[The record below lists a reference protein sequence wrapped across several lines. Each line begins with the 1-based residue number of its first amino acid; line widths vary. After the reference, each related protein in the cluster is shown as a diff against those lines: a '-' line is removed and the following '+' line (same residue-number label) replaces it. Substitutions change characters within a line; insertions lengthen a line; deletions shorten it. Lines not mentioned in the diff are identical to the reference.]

1 MKAQIVQLARE
12 CGFDACR
19 FTTGAVA
26 AHRANYFGWL
36 EHGLHADM
44 DWLARSPERRS
55 DPRIVLPECKSVIV
69 LACNY
74 YQGNQV
80 RQQPGRFARYA
91 FGNDYHDILLD
102 RMKPIAA
109 FLEKQGGTQRCYVDT
124 GPVLERDFAGSAGI
138 GWQGKSTMCLNEDLG
153 TWFFLGTILTTLS
166 FEPDTPA
173 KNRCGSCTKCIE
185 ACPTHAITAP
195 YQLDARRCISY
206 LTIENK
212 GAIPLEFRHL
222 IGDRIYG
229 CDDCLDACPWNRFAQ
244 VSSETRFRMPAS
256 LRQLGL
262 RDLAALSQEEFRQ
275 LFRSSPVKRIK
286 HNRFIR
292 NVCVAMGNVGTEGD
306 LPILRSLAR
315 NPDPLIAEHAQW
327 AESEIES
334 RSFSPEARMES
345 QIANSK

>member
-1 MKAQIVQLARE
+1 MRAQVVQLARE

-26 AHRANYFGWL
+26 AHRANYFGCL

-91 FGNDYHDILLD
+91 FGIDYHDILLD

-138 GWQGKSTMCLNEDLG
+138 GCLA
-153 TWFFLGTILTTLS
+153 T
-166 FEPDTPA
+166 
-173 KNRCGSCTKCIE
+173 
-185 ACPTHAITAP
+185 
-195 YQLDARRCISY
+195 RR
-206 LTIENK
+206 
-212 GAIPLEFRHL
+212 
-222 IGDRIYG
+222 
-229 CDDCLDACPWNRFAQ
+229 
-244 VSSETRFRMPAS
+244 
-256 LRQLGL
+256 LGL
-262 RDLAALSQEEFRQ
+262 AAALGF
-275 LFRSSPVKRIK
+275 L
-286 HNRFIR
+286 
-292 NVCVAMGNVGTEGD
+292 CGLG
-306 LPILRSLAR
+306 
-315 NPDPLIAEHAQW
+315 W
-327 AESEIES
+327 
-334 RSFSPEARMES
+334 
-345 QIANSK
+345 

>member
-244 VSSETRFRMPAS
+244 VSSETRH
-256 LRQLGL
+256 LC
-262 RDLAALSQEEFRQ
+262 D
-275 LFRSSPVKRIK
+275 SSDSAI
-286 HNRFIR
+286 
-292 NVCVAMGNVGTEGD
+292 
-306 LPILRSLAR
+306 
-315 NPDPLIAEHAQW
+315 
-327 AESEIES
+327 
-334 RSFSPEARMES
+334 SPR
-345 QIANSK
+345 